1 MDLQRSWFSLLLVVT
16 GLAVML
22 FGLAQG
28 EAGKVLQKA
37 ITLCL
42 QCMGIG

>member
-1 MDLQRSWFSLLLVVT
+1 MRRSWFSLLLIVS
-16 GLAVML
+16 GLTIML
-22 FGLAQG
+22 VGLAQG

>member
-1 MDLQRSWFSLLLVVT
+1 MRRSWPSALLLAA

-22 FGLAQG
+22 VGLAKG
-28 EAGKVLQKA
+28 EAGRVLQKA